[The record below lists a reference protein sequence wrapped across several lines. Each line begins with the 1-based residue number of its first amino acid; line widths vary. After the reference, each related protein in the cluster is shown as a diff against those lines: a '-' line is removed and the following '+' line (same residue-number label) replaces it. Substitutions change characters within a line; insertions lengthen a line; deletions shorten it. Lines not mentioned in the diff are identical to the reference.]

1 MNRLPV
7 LMYHNFVSDQ
17 SKSKGLSIFDG
28 NFEKQL
34 IYLQSQKYKSFFV
47 SELENLKLSSAKNIV
62 LTFDDVTLNQLE
74 LAEPLLKKYNFKATF
89 YVPFS
94 FVGKTD
100 LWNNGLE
107 KIMTIEQLKSLDSDI
122 IELGFHS
129 FEHKKY
135 SEMTSQQ
142 IEIDFEN
149 CHNFIR
155 GTGLK
160 IQNSLAYPYGNFP
173 KKGLENENFVSILK
187 KNNIQFGLRIGNRIN
202 NFPFYNPFEINRID
216 VKGEWSLLK
225 FKFKI
230 RFGKLF

>member
-7 LMYHNFVSDQ
+7 LMYHNFVLDN
-17 SKSKGLSIFDG
+17 SKSNGLALSDHK
-28 NFEKQL
+28 FEQQL
-34 IYLQSQKYKSFFV
+34 IYLKEKKYQSFFV
-47 SELENLKLSSAKNIV
+47 SELDNLKLSSTKNIV

-74 LAEPLLKKYNFKATF
+74 LAAPLLKKYNFKATF

-100 LWNNGLE
+100 LWNGGSE
-107 KIMTIEQLKSLDSDI
+107 KIMTIAELKSLDSDI

-142 IEIDFEN
+142 IEIDFKN
-149 CHNFIR
+149 CHNFINNA
-155 GTGLK
+155 GLNIK
-160 IQNSLAYPYGNFP
+160 NSLAYPYGNFP
-173 KKGLENENFVSILK
+173 KKGLENKNFIKILNQNK
-187 KNNIQFGLRIGNRIN
+187 IKFGLRIGNRIN
-202 NFPFYNPFEINRID
+202 NFPFDNPFEINRID